1 MGQLSTLVQALEW
14 WKQENLSSREPKPH
28 NETLSPK
35 KRNTEAVLLVHS
47 PADQI
52 THVHKVTHKG
62 STHLPSVNT
71 LRVCNEKQLSSMLSL
86 IPLLTPEA

>member
-71 LRVCNEKQLSSMLSL
+71 LTKGLQRKTAL
-86 IPLLTPEA
+86 IHVILNTITNP